1 MKEFLRTVLAVLVA
15 IFILV
20 FIVGLVGYAKSS
32 QKPEV
37 KDGSYLVLSLEGEIV
52 DYPIGGVS
60 AQIFGGGPGSQAA
73 LLENLEKA
81 AVDDRIEGVILKIDN
96 STLGFAKLEELR
108 DAVRKVQDKGKKVYA
123 YSEYLGNRPYYI
135 ASACDSIFMPP
146 SGYVELKGWASGTVF
161 VKGTLDKLGIKP
173 NIHRIAKYKSA
184 AELVTREDMS
194 PESREQ
200 TTWLM
205 NDLYAEY
212 ITSVASDRSMTP
224 SQFQRAFETALFLPE
239 DAVAAGFVDDTLFWD
254 QLESRLKGPDDKK
267 LKTVSGSAYSKVKR
281 ADLGLKGKKIAIVHA
296 QGLIHSGTSGVDP
309 MLGMT
314 MGAKS
319 VVKDLRAV
327 MEDEDIVGVVFRVDS
342 PGGSGLAS
350 DVIGRWAKVVETK
363 KPIVVSM
370 SDVAASGGYMIS
382 DRIRPIIACP
392 NTITGSIGSI
402 TGKFNMRGLYDKLGM
417 TYDFVVKGPNALID
431 SDYRDWT
438 DEEAKI
444 VADNHLEGFQDW
456 ERSIAE
462 HRGLTFEQVDSVAG
476 GRVWT
481 GRQALDRDL
490 VDKLGGLDAAIAAVK
505 EKAEIPES
513 ENVTIIH
520 YPIKKGLLESLM
532 SGELVTVVKNVVS
545 YRVRSYLLQWALEGQ
560 SGWYVMP
567 YVNVAP

>member
-567 YVNVAP
+567 YVNVAQ

>member
-15 IFILV
+15 VLILV
-20 FIVGLVGYAKSS
+20 FFAGLAGYAKSS
-32 QKPEV
+32 QKPTV
-37 KDGSYLVLSLEGEIV
+37 KDGSYLVLSLAGAIV
-52 DYPIGGVS
+52 DYPIGGLS
-60 AQIFGGGPGSQAA
+60 SQLFGGGPGSQAL

-81 AVDDRIEGVILKIDN
+81 AVDDRIKGVVLKIDN

-108 DAVRKVQDKGKKVYA
+108 NAVKQVQGKGKRVYA
-123 YSEYLGNRPYYI
+123 YSEFLSGRPYYI
-135 ASACDSIFMPP
+135 AAACDSIFMPR
-146 SGYVELKGWASGTVF
+146 SGYVELKGWASGAMF
-161 VKGTLDKLGIKP
+161 VKGSLDKLGIKP
-173 NIHRIAKYKSA
+173 NVHRIEKYKSA
-184 AELVTREDMS
+184 AEMVTREDMS

-212 ITSVASDRSMTP
+212 ITAVAADRSMTP
-224 SQFQRAFETALFLPE
+224 SELESAFETALFLPE
-239 DAVAAGFVDDTLFWD
+239 EAVEAGFVDGTLYWD
-254 QLESRLKGPDDKK
+254 QLEDRLKEPTDKK
-267 LKTVSGSAYSKVKR
+267 LKTVSGSQYGKVKR
-281 ADLGLKGKKIAIVHA
+281 ADVGLKGKKIAIVHA

-309 MLGMT
+309 LLGMT

-327 MEDEDIVGVVFRVDS
+327 MEDDDIVGVVFRVDS

-350 DVIGRWAKVVETK
+350 DEIGRWASVVGTK

-382 DRIRPIIACP
+382 HRIRPIVACP

-402 TGKFNMRGLYDKLGM
+402 TGKFNMHGLYDKLGM

-431 SDYRDWT
+431 SDYSDWT
-438 DEEAKI
+438 DEEAEI
-444 VADNHLEGFQDW
+444 VAENHWKGFKDW
-456 ERSIAE
+456 ERDIAK
-462 HRGLTFEQVDSVAG
+462 HRDMTFEQVDSVAR

-490 VDKLGGLDAAIAAVK
+490 VDKLGGLDAALAAVK
-505 EKAEIPES
+505 DKAQIPAA
-513 ENVTIIH
+513 ENVTLVH
-520 YPIKKGLLESLM
+520 YPVKKGLVESLM
-532 SGELVTVVKNVVS
+532 SGELVTMVKDVLS

-560 SGWYVMP
+560 SGWYVAP
-567 YVNVAP
+567 YVYTEQ